1 MKKILKNKV
10 KYLDCCLKRYK
21 HFSEFNNILI
31 YNKIDY
37 FLKKNYYK
45 KFSNINIKSKLF

>member
-10 KYLDCCLKRYK
+10 KYLDCRLKVHK
-21 HFSEFNNILI
+21 HFSELNNIFI
-31 YNKIDY
+31 YNN
-37 FLKKNYYK
+37 FLRRNFYK